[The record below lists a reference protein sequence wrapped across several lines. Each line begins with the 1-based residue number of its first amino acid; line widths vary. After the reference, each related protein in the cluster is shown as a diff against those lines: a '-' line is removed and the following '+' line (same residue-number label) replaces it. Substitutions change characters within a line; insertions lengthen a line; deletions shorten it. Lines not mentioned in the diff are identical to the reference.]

1 MSNLSEETAVA
12 TLRVIEHY
20 LPSDYDTLGITEEEF
35 ALFHGPLT
43 WRRDYFPRVIRTAN
57 ALIFGSLEQMA
68 LPKIVVPA
76 EYVAAVVAV
85 CVHPANQM
93 ACCIIMAQER
103 ATGVAA
109 LELAARGSSP
119 TSIDPTS
126 GDQLFALVAILNS
139 KDQTNFARKTLRKK
153 LGLRID
159 EALKG
164 APK

>member
-1 MSNLSEETAVA
+1 MSNISEETAVA

-20 LPSDYDTLGITEEEF
+20 LPADYDTLGITEEEF
-35 ALFHGPLT
+35 ELFHGPAS
-43 WRRDYFPRVIRTAN
+43 WRRDFFPRIVRTAN
-57 ALIFGSLEQMA
+57 ALIFGSLEQMS

-76 EYVAAVVAV
+76 EYVAAVIAV

-93 ACCIIMAQER
+93 ACCVVMAQER

-109 LELAARGSSP
+109 IDLAARGASP
-119 TSIDPTS
+119 TTIDPTS
-126 GDQLFALVAILNS
+126 GDQLFALVSILNS
-139 KDQTNFARKTLRKK
+139 KDQTNFARKSLRKK
-153 LGLRID
+153 LGMRID